1 MLTLPMRSTFQYNP
15 NGINAELVCSNLA
28 DKIYFPLAAPRV
40 TEIDGLELEKTVRVM
55 PNPFSNSFRIMT
67 HGGDVIRCVTSTGKQ
82 VQLERKQVDEDQV
95 ELRLIDAPAGIYH
108 LQVGTT
114 YTKIIKQ

>member
-1 MLTLPMRSTFQYNP
+1 MRYTSQYNP
-15 NGINAELVCSNLA
+15 NNVNVILVCSNLA

-40 TEIDGLELEKTVRVM
+40 TEIDGKEVAKTLRVM
-55 PNPFSNSFRIMT
+55 PNPFTQSFRVMAQRE
-67 HGGDVIRCVTSTGKQ
+67 DAIRCVTSTGKH
-82 VQLERKQVDEDQV
+82 VRLERKQVEDDQI
-95 ELRLIDAPAGIYH
+95 ELQLVDAPAGLYH